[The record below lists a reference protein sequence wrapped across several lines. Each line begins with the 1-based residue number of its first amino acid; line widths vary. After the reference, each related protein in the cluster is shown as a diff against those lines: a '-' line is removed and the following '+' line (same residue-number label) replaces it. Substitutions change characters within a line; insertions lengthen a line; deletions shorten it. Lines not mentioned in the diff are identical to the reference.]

1 MILSSSLVGSIAMQ
15 ASHTTRLPQL
25 FYGPKVCMVAP
36 KNNMDVRKDMAAVLT
51 IIMANFSKRTIL
63 PRKRKAADPVVVII
77 PLKILTPIS

>member
-1 MILSSSLVGSIAMQ
+1 
-15 ASHTTRLPQL
+15 
-25 FYGPKVCMVAP
+25 MVAP